1 MSASIEAEEL
11 EAIILKIKC
20 PKISCGAL
28 ADMIIMR
35 TAHDGVFDH
44 TDVHCDECATVY
56 NTSMIFMP
64 AFGKTP

>member
-11 EAIILKIKC
+11 EAIILKTKC
-20 PKISCGAL
+20 PNGCKAS

-35 TAHDGVFDH
+35 TAHDGVYDH
-44 TDVHCDECATVY
+44 TDIHCDECGGVW

-64 AFGKTP
+64 AFSE